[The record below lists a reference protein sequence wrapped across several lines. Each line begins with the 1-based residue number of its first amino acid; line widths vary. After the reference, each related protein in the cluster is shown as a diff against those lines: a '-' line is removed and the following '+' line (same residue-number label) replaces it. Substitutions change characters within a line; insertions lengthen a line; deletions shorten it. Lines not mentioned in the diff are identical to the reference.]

1 MSAKKF
7 INAAGAQVADNTNS
21 LTAGPRGP
29 VLLSSCCSSNKNQLF
44 VREVS
49 L

>member
-7 INAAGAQVADNTNS
+7 INAASAQVADDTNP

-29 VLLSSCCSSNKNQLF
+29 VLLPSCCSSSKNQLF